1 MKVHEA
7 DAEIARLS
15 DRYGRPES
23 LIHTLSDT
31 SFRPVSGRRVAE
43 VAMAIRRPNG
53 KILLQ
58 TKENYPGGVFRIPTG
73 GLKRGEAIKGALL
86 RETEEETALDVA
98 IRRFVAVLTYR
109 SPKRDVVFCSYL
121 FLLDETGG
129 ILQEE
134 DPEEGITG
142 WIEADSVELGS
153 TAEQLRSSP
162 KSWRNWGDFRALAID
177 ALLPALD

>member
-7 DAEIARLS
+7 PDEIAALGG
-15 DRYGRPES
+15 RYGQPRT
-23 LIHTLSDT
+23 LDHTLADT
-31 SFRPVSGRRVAE
+31 SFRPLSSRRIAE

-58 TKENYPGGVFRIPTG
+58 TKENYPNGVFRLPTG
-73 GLKRGEAIKGALL
+73 GLKRRESIESGLL
-86 RETEEETALDVA
+86 RETEEETALEVEIRNFVA
-98 IRRFVAVLTYR
+98 ILTYR
-109 SPKRDVVFCSYL
+109 SPDFDIVFRSYL

-129 ILQEE
+129 TLQEE

-142 WIEADSVELGS
+142 WIEADATALGA

-162 KSWRNWGDFRALAID
+162 RSWRNWGDFRALVID
-177 ALLPALD
+177 ALLPAL